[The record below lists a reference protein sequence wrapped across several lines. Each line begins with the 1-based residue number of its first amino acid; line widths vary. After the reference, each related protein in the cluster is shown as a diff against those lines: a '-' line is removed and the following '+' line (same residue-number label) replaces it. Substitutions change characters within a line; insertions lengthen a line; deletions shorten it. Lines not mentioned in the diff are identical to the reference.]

1 MTTYQRDDQLAVQAE
16 GRIGGR
22 IETSGAYTGRFTLAK
37 ERTARTGAKGIEFTF
52 ESDDGQIARYLTLW
66 VARANGE
73 RIDYGYGLLSAL
85 MTCLGLDAIESKPDT
100 LDEWQADTAQWLPAR
115 VEVFE
120 SLMHKPIG
128 VLLQREERVWEGRT
142 QVNMKIVQF
151 FDPRDRR
158 TAAEILNHER
168 EPQSLQR
175 LVANLRESVIRA
187 AAPPAAGAPA
197 GASGGAGLVDLADDD
212 IPF

>member
-1 MTTYQRDDQLAVQAE
+1 MTTYRRDDQLAIQAE

-22 IETSGAYTGRFTLAK
+22 IETSGAYTGRFTLAR
-37 ERTARTGAKGIEFTF
+37 ERTARTGTKGIEFTF
-52 ESDDGQIARYLTLW
+52 ESDDGQVARYLTLW

-73 RIDYGYGLLSAL
+73 RIEYGYGLLSAL
-85 MTCLGLDAIESKPDT
+85 MTCLGLETIESKPDT
-100 LDEWQADTAQWLPAR
+100 VDEWQADTGQWLPVQA
-115 VEVFE
+115 EVFQA
-120 SLMHKPIG
+120 LMHKPIG

-142 QVNMKIVQF
+142 QVGMRIVEF

-158 TAAEILNHER
+158 TAAEILNQER

-187 AAPPAAGAPA
+187 AAPPAAVATA
-197 GASGGAGLVDLADDD
+197 GSSGGAGFVDLADDD

>member
-1 MTTYQRDDQLAVQAE
+1 MTRYQRDDQLAVQAE
-16 GRIGGR
+16 GRFGGR
-22 IETSGAYTGRFTLAK
+22 IETSGAYTGRLTLAK
-37 ERTARTGAKGIEFTF
+37 ERTARTGTKGIEFTF

-73 RIDYGYGLLSAL
+73 RIEYGYGLLSAL
-85 MTCLGLDAIESKPDT
+85 MTCLGLDAIESRPDT
-100 LDEWQADTAQWLPAR
+100 QDEWQADTGQWLPAQ

-128 VLLQREERVWEGRT
+128 ILLQREERVWEGRT
-142 QVNMKIVQF
+142 QVGMKIVEF

-158 TAAEILNHER
+158 TAAEILNNER
-168 EPQSLQR
+168 QAQSLQR

-187 AAPPAAGAPA
+187 AAPPAMTPA
-197 GASGGAGLVDLADDD
+197 GAAGGAGLVDLADDD

>member
-16 GRIGGR
+16 GRVGGR
-22 IETSGAYTGRFTLAK
+22 IEASGAYTGHFTLAR
-37 ERTARTGAKGIEFTF
+37 ERIARTGTKGIEFTF
-52 ESDDGQIARYLTLW
+52 EADDGRLARYLTLW

-73 RIDYGYGLLSAL
+73 RIEYGYGLLSAL

-100 LDEWQADTAQWLPAR
+100 VDEWQADTGQWLPVQ

-120 SLMHKPIG
+120 ALMHKPIG

-142 QVNMKIVQF
+142 QVGMRIVEF

-168 EPQSLQR
+168 ETQSLER
-175 LVANLRESVIRA
+175 LMANLRESVIRT
-187 AAPPAAGAPA
+187 AAPPPAGTPAAG
-197 GASGGAGLVDLADDD
+197 SGGAALVDFADDD

>member
-1 MTTYQRDDQLAVQAE
+1 MTRYQRDDQLAVQAE
-16 GRIGGR
+16 GRFGGR
-22 IETSGAYTGRFTLAK
+22 IETSGAYTGRLTLAK
-37 ERTARTGAKGIEFTF
+37 ERTARTGTKGIEFTF

-66 VARANGE
+66 VARDNGE
-73 RIDYGYGLLSAL
+73 RIEYGYGLLSAL

-100 LDEWQADTAQWLPAR
+100 LDEWQADSGQWLPAQ

-142 QVNMKIVQF
+142 QVGMKIVEF

-158 TAAEILNHER
+158 TAAEILDDER
-168 EPQSLQR
+168 QAQSLDR
-175 LVANLRESVIRA
+175 LVANLRERVVRA
-187 AAPPAAGAPA
+187 YTPPA
-197 GASGGAGLVDLADDD
+197 GAAAAAAVGGGLVDLADDD

>member
-1 MTTYQRDDQLAVQAE
+1 MTTYQRDDQLAIQAE
-16 GRIGGR
+16 GKFGGR

-37 ERTARTGAKGIEFTF
+37 ERIARTGAKGIEFTF
-52 ESDDGQIARYLTLW
+52 ESDEGQIARYLTLW

-73 RIDYGYGLLSAL
+73 RIEYGYGLLSAL
-85 MTCLGLDAIESKPDT
+85 MTCLGLESIESRPDT
-100 LDEWQADTAQWLPAR
+100 LDEWHADTAQWLPAQ

-120 SLMHKPIG
+120 PLMNKPIG

-142 QVNMKIVQF
+142 QVGMKIVEF

-158 TAAEILNHER
+158 TAAEILNNER
-168 EPQSLQR
+168 QAQSLDR
-175 LVANLRESVIRA
+175 LAANLRERVVRTYT
-187 AAPPAAGAPA
+187 PPPGTPA
-197 GASGGAGLVDLADDD
+197 GAAGGGGLVDIADDD

>member
-16 GRIGGR
+16 GRVGGR
-22 IETSGAYTGRFTLAK
+22 IETSGAYTGRLTLAK
-37 ERTARTGAKGIEFTF
+37 ERTARTGTKGIEFTF
-52 ESDDGQIARYLTLW
+52 ESDDGQVARYLTLW

-73 RIDYGYGLLSAL
+73 RIEYGYGLLSAL
-85 MTCLGLDAIESKPDT
+85 MTCLGLDAVESRQDT
-100 LDEWQADTAQWLPAR
+100 LDEWQADTGQWLPAQ

-120 SLMHKPIG
+120 SLMNKSIG

-142 QVNMKIVQF
+142 QVGMKIVEF

-168 EPQSLQR
+168 EAQSLDR
-175 LVANLRESVIRA
+175 LAANLRESVIRA
-187 AAPPAAGAPA
+187 AAPPAATPA
-197 GASGGAGLVDLADDD
+197 GVAGGGSLVDLADDD